1 VKTHLKD
8 QLAALH
14 AELVRTPS
22 VDDPELRQRLIE
34 LLGDI
39 TRLLGKPASAG
50 EHSSLIEHLDAL
62 AVQFE
67 AEHPALG
74 NAIRQVVDALAKAGI

>member
-1 VKTHLKD
+1 MKTQLKD

-14 AELVRTPS
+14 VELAGTRS

-39 TRLLGKPASAG
+39 TRLLGKPTSAG
-50 EHSSLIEHLDAL
+50 EHNSLIEQLDAL
-62 AVQFE
+62 AVRFE
-67 AEHPALG
+67 ADHPALG
-74 NAIRQVVDALAKAGI
+74 SAIRQVVDALGKAGI